1 MANYFHF
8 TLGPVQGFVSQ
19 ARRTRDFWAGS
30 FLLSWLAGVAIAEVK
45 RQGGE
50 ITFPQPEEDYLN
62 AITGKSL
69 HNPPRQGGIPNRF
82 KAYSAKVPT
91 VFDGALVAQTIR
103 QAWTC
108 LAQHIW
114 ARDDLESIQQSQT
127 RVIWDRQHQHFWE
140 ISWAITADEN
150 ASAIL
155 DERKNWRTH
164 YPQNEAGVKCMVM
177 DGWQELSGAVRPGI
191 ELKNFWDALRN
202 RDMTGIKTDL
212 AEDEFLC
219 AKAYVKRRFV
229 RHFDSFSATLKSGL
243 ELKGWKLKAGMPSVS
258 YMAAVHWL
266 NHLALQLSTQ
276 DLQKLFDAALK
287 VSTHLDEYD
296 TQIQLLQDTIYKQN
310 QDEKRRKLLKDF
322 FSLDGNLFFEHV
334 QQNPKAY
341 GYKPN
346 EMADFKKIIAQLNKN
361 SDNSAPSPFYA
372 LLLMDGDSLG
382 SHMSDVNKQVSI
394 STALNKFTRAVPE
407 IINSNNGF
415 LIYAGGDDVLAL
427 LPLEDAIPCAQKVRD
442 LYLRCFENSAILTT
456 IPTTISAAIE
466 FAHVKTPLTK
476 ILTDAHQLLDDI
488 AKDKTG
494 RDALAVRVWKTGGLV
509 LEWAQPWAVIVE
521 NDKLKF
527 EQCIE
532 QFKNTA
538 DNNPQ
543 FSSKFFH
550 KIRQRFTLLNPTND
564 EQGNPLPAL
573 LNESDAIAL
582 LAVDFVNSA
591 DNKQLNLT
599 QAEQIITPLLTLCRS
614 VTREPNQP
622 QQHWKKSATLQADG
636 ALLIKFLAEKGAN
649 E

>member
-1 MANYFHF
+1 M
-8 TLGPVQGFVSQ
+8 
-19 ARRTRDFWAGS
+19 
-30 FLLSWLAGVAIAEVK
+30 
-45 RQGGE
+45 
-50 ITFPQPEEDYLN
+50 
-62 AITGKSL
+62 
-69 HNPPRQGGIPNRF
+69 
-82 KAYSAKVPT
+82 
-91 VFDGALVAQTIR
+91 
-103 QAWTC
+103 
-108 LAQHIW
+108 
-114 ARDDLESIQQSQT
+114 
-127 RVIWDRQHQHFWE
+127 
-140 ISWAITADEN
+140 
-150 ASAIL
+150 
-155 DERKNWRTH
+155 
-164 YPQNEAGVKCMVM
+164 
-177 DGWQELSGAVRPGI
+177 
-191 ELKNFWDALRN
+191 
-202 RDMTGIKTDL
+202 
-212 AEDEFLC
+212 
-219 AKAYVKRRFV
+219 
-229 RHFDSFSATLKSGL
+229 
-243 ELKGWKLKAGMPSVS
+243 
-258 YMAAVHWL
+258 
-266 NHLALQLSTQ
+266 
-276 DLQKLFDAALK
+276 
-287 VSTHLDEYD
+287 
-296 TQIQLLQDTIYKQN
+296 
-310 QDEKRRKLLKDF
+310 
-322 FSLDGNLFFEHV
+322 
-334 QQNPKAY
+334 
-341 GYKPN
+341 
-346 EMADFKKIIAQLNKN
+346 
-361 SDNSAPSPFYA
+361 
-372 LLLMDGDSLG
+372 
-382 SHMSDVNKQVSI
+382 
-394 STALNKFTRAVPE
+394 
-407 IINSNNGF
+407 
-415 LIYAGGDDVLAL
+415 
-427 LPLEDAIPCAQKVRD
+427 RD
-442 LYLRCFENSAILTT
+442 LYLRCFENSA